1 MEINGISHDDQVGFT
16 FPNMFQEFNESF
28 VFTLEAVGTCAISQ
42 VKVRDKEDLSIG
54 GDGFVNPPNGVVR
67 HFPHPSQRAYT
78 VSEPEVT
85 VNWQRL
91 VTEVEFLGSFP
102 KRFPDAQYPEV
113 AFVGRSNVG
122 KSSAINS
129 LLNRKAAARVSST
142 PGRTQ
147 AVNLFRVGEKLCFAD
162 LPGYGFAKAP
172 MPLRK
177 AWKKL
182 VARYLFD
189 REALALVVQL
199 VDARHPAQKVDI
211 EMLEMLT
218 DADVPFVVVATKVD
232 RVKRSKRDANFK
244 AIAQGLGIN
253 PKQIIP
259 FSTVENMGQDVVWSV
274 LIEVVE
280 DFDLGT

>member
-1 MEINGISHDDQVGFT
+1 MDWH
-16 FPNMFQEFNESF
+16 
-28 VFTLEAVGTCAISQ
+28 
-42 VKVRDKEDLSIG
+42 
-54 GDGFVNPPNGVVR
+54 
-67 HFPHPSQRAYT
+67 
-78 VSEPEVT
+78 
-85 VNWQRL
+85 RL

-102 KRFPDAQYPEV
+102 KRFPDALSPEV

-122 KSSAINS
+122 KSSAINA

-147 AVNLFRVGEKLCFAD
+147 AVNLFRVGQKLCFAD

-172 MPLRK
+172 VALRK

-189 REALALVVQL
+189 REALAVVVLL

-211 EMLEMLT
+211 EMVDMLT
-218 DADVPFVVVATKVD
+218 DAEVPFVVVATKVD

-244 AIAQGLGIN
+244 AIGQGLGVH

-259 FSTVENMGQDVVWSV
+259 FSSVEKIGLDVVWSV
-274 LIEVVE
+274 LVDVVE
-280 DFDLGT
+280 DFDLGA

>member
-1 MEINGISHDDQVGFT
+1 VD
-16 FPNMFQEFNESF
+16 
-28 VFTLEAVGTCAISQ
+28 
-42 VKVRDKEDLSIG
+42 
-54 GDGFVNPPNGVVR
+54 
-67 HFPHPSQRAYT
+67 
-78 VSEPEVT
+78 
-85 VNWQRL
+85 WQRL
-91 VTEVEFLGSFP
+91 VTDVEFLGSFP
-102 KRFPDAQYPEV
+102 KRFPDALSPEV

-122 KSSAINS
+122 KSSAINA

-172 MPLRK
+172 APLRK

-211 EMLEMLT
+211 EMVDMLT
-218 DADVPFVVVATKVD
+218 DAEVPFVVVATKVD

-244 AIAQGLGIN
+244 AIGKGLGID

-259 FSTVENMGQDVVWSV
+259 FSTVDKVGQDVVWSV
-274 LIEVVE
+274 ITDVVD
-280 DFDLGT
+280 DFDLGS